1 MHFTKL
7 FANFTEEKYNTNYN
21 MAKIL
26 GLDLGTNSIGW
37 AITEQQDENYTLL
50 DKGVDIFQEGVARTK
65 SGEEPMVKTRTDA
78 RALRRHYYRRR
89 LRKIELLKVLI
100 ANDFCPY
107 LDKEQLDN
115 WRYKKEYPLTDEFTL
130 WLRSSDSNNP
140 YADRYKALTEQ
151 LNLSVTTDRF
161 TLGRALYHLSQRRG
175 FLSNRKDA
183 ESSDDGMVKGAIKQ
197 LDEDMDAAGCN
208 YLGEFYYKMFLAGE
222 KIRTGDGYGYAGRI
236 PHYEKEFKA
245 ICEKQN
251 LSEDLQKALHRAIFF
266 QRPLKSQKGL
276 VGNCTLEKDKARC
289 PISHPRFEEFRMLCF
304 INNIKIKTPAE
315 SEMRMLNADEVRL
328 IEPLF
333 YRKSKE
339 HFDFEDIA
347 KKLSGG
353 KKNCYA
359 HIADKVDAPY
369 KFNFK
374 MSQNVSGSP
383 LTAAL
388 RNLFGEDWLTTMS
401 SVYLK
406 GEGKTE
412 SQILNDVWH
421 VLFSFDDDDKL
432 KEWAKINLQLNDE
445 QAEAFADIRVKQG
458 YAALSLNAIN
468 KILPYLRAGYRYD
481 EAVFVANLSNVVSG
495 EMWHNE
501 ETRKSIINDICTLL
515 DEFAYSPSCRQTKKQ
530 AIDDLLLDNYGV
542 SKNDSARLYEP
553 SNIETYPQAQPNRDG
568 LILLGSPRTSS
579 VRNPMAMRAL
589 FRLRALINHLLRE
602 GKIDKTTKINIEFA
616 RGLND
621 ANMRSAI
628 ERYQRD
634 NEKRRATYA
643 ADIAKLYK
651 EECGVDIIPTEDD
664 ILKYQLWIEQNKIC
678 LYTGEQ
684 ISICDFIGANP
695 KYDIEHTIPRSRGG
709 DNSQMNKTLCQAD
722 FNRRIK
728 REKLP
733 AELGIHAEILARIE
747 QLGWEKE
754 IEKLEKQ
761 IYGCDRSAK
770 GAATKE
776 SKDKA
781 IRDRH
786 YLRMRLNYLRGKL
799 MRFTMTEVPEGFS
812 NRQGVD
818 IGIIGRYAKMYLETV
833 FDRVYTVKGTTTADF
848 RKMWGLQEEYVKKER
863 VNHIHHCID
872 AITIACIGSGAY
884 AKWAQFQRDTE
895 RYYWHRENKPVFD
908 KPWPTFTEDVKAV
921 ADELLVSHHTADNVP
936 KHSRKKLRIRGK
948 VQFNAEG
955 KPIYVQGDTARA
967 SLHQQT
973 FYGAIKREDEI
984 KYVVRK
990 SLDALQPADVDKIVD
1005 EAVRACVKTAIER
1018 EGFKE
1023 AMSKPIC
1030 FNEAKGGYIKKVR
1043 IYTPSVTS
1051 PIHLKKHQMLSRFDY
1066 KQDYYVANDGN
1077 YCMAIYEGEDARGR
1091 TKRSFHIV
1099 NNLEAAKFYNGK
1111 TSRYD
1116 LVPQSDENDFPLK
1129 CILRTGTMVLFYENR
1144 PDELYEC
1151 SRAELT
1157 KRLYKVTG
1165 MTTSVIQQ
1173 KYKYGM
1179 ITLKHHQEA
1188 RPAGELKEKK
1198 GEWETNEEYRPVI
1211 VINHN
1216 QLNALVEG
1224 YDFELTVTGEI
1235 KFKH

>member
-1 MHFTKL
+1 
-7 FANFTEEKYNTNYN
+7 

-37 AITEQQDENYTLL
+37 AITEQQDDNYTLL

-78 RALRRHYYRRR
+78 RALRRHYFRRR

-100 ANDFCPY
+100 ANDLCPY

-115 WRYKKEYPLTDEFTL
+115 WRYKKQYPLNDEFML

-151 LNLSVTTDRF
+151 LNLSVTADRY
-161 TLGRALYHLSQRRG
+161 TLGRVLYHLAQRRG
-175 FLSNRKDA
+175 FLSNRKE
-183 ESSDDGMVKGAIKQ
+183 ESSDDGAVKGAIKK
-197 LDEDMDAAGCN
+197 LDEDMTAAGCE
-208 YLGEFYYKMFLAGE
+208 YLGEFYYKLFLAGE
-222 KIRTGDGYGYAGRI
+222 KIRTSDRYGYAGRI
-236 PHYEKEFKA
+236 SHYEKEFKA
-245 ICEKQN
+245 ISEKQN
-251 LSEDLQKALHRAIFF
+251 LSEELQKALHRAIFF

-276 VGNCTLEKDKARC
+276 VGNCTFEKDKARC

-304 INNIKIKTPAE
+304 INNIKIKTPAD
-315 SEMRMLNADEVRL
+315 SELRMLNADEVRL
-328 IEPLF
+328 IESLF

-347 KKLSGG
+347 KKLAGG
-353 KKNCYA
+353 KKNSYA

-388 RNLFGEDWLTTMS
+388 RNLFGEDWLSTMS

-412 SQILNDVWH
+412 SQILNDIWH
-421 VLFSFDDDDKL
+421 VLFSFDSKEKL
-432 KEWAKINLQLNDE
+432 NEWAKTNLQLNEE
-445 QAEAFADIRVKQG
+445 QAEAFADIKVKQG

-468 KILPYLRAGYRYD
+468 KILPYLRGGYRYD
-481 EAVFVANLSNVVSG
+481 EAVFIANLPAVVPQ
-495 EMWHNE
+495 EMWQNE
-501 ETRKSIINDICTLL
+501 NTRNAIIKDICSLL
-515 DEFAYSPSCRQTKKQ
+515 DEFAENPLYRHLTKKQ
-530 AIDDLLLDNYGV
+530 AIDNMLLDNYGI
-542 SKNDSARLYEP
+542 SYNDSARLYEP
-553 SNIETYPQAQPNRDG
+553 SNIEAYPQAQPNREG
-568 LILLGSPRTSS
+568 LLLLGSPRTSS
-579 VRNPMAMRAL
+579 VRNPMAMRTL
-589 FRLRALINHLLRE
+589 FRLRALVNQLLKD
-602 GKIDKTTKINIEFA
+602 GKIDKATKINIEFA

-621 ANMRSAI
+621 ANMRNAI
-628 ERYQRD
+628 ERYQRE
-634 NEKRRATYA
+634 NEKNRATYA

-651 EECGVDIIPTEDD
+651 EQCGVDITPTEDD
-664 ILKYQLWIEQNKIC
+664 ILKYQLWIEQNKLC
-678 LYTGEQ
+678 LYTGES

-695 KYDIEHTIPRSRGG
+695 KYDIEHTVPRSRGG

-733 AELGIHAEILARIE
+733 AELANHAEIMAHIE
-747 QLGWEKE
+747 QLGWDKE

-761 IYGCDRSAK
+761 IYGCDRSVK
-770 GAATKE
+770 SAATKE

-786 YLRMRLNYLRGKL
+786 YLRMRLSYLRGKL
-799 MRFTMTEVPEGFS
+799 SRFTMTEVPEGFS

-833 FDRVYTVKGTTTADF
+833 FLRVYTVKGATTADF
-848 RKMWGLQEEYVKKER
+848 RKMWGLQEEYAKKER

-895 RYYWHRENKPVFD
+895 RYYWHREQKPVFD
-908 KPWPTFTEDVKAV
+908 KPWPTFTEDVKAI
-921 ADELLVSHHTADNVP
+921 AEELLVSHHTADNVP

-973 FYGAIKREDEI
+973 FYGAIKRDDEI

-990 SLDALQPADVDKIVD
+990 QLDALQPADVDKIVD
-1005 EAVRACVKTAIER
+1005 EAVRACVKAAIER

-1030 FNEAKGGYIKKVR
+1030 FNEAKGVYIKKVR

-1051 PIHLKKHQMLSRFDY
+1051 PIRLKKQQMLSRFDY

-1077 YCMAIYEGEDARGR
+1077 YCLAIYEGVDAKGK
-1091 TKRSFHIV
+1091 TKRSFQII
-1099 NNLEAAKFYNGK
+1099 NNLEAAKFYNDK

-1116 LVPQSDENDFPLK
+1116 LAPQSDENDFPLK
-1129 CILRTGTMVLFYENR
+1129 CILRTGTMVLFYEKSAE
-1144 PDELYEC
+1144 ELYEC

-1165 MTTSVIQQ
+1165 MSEQVVSGQ
-1173 KYKYGM
+1173 YHYG
-1179 ITLKHHQEA
+1179 TFTFRHHQEA
-1188 RPAGELKEKK
+1188 RPVGELKAK
-1198 GEWETNEEYRPVI
+1198 GGEYKRNEEYRPI
-1211 VINHN
+1211 IGLKHT

>member
-1 MHFTKL
+1 
-7 FANFTEEKYNTNYN
+7 

-37 AITEQQDENYTLL
+37 AITEQQDDNYTLL

-100 ANDFCPY
+100 ANDLCPY

-115 WRYKKEYPLTDEFTL
+115 WRYKKQYPLNDEFML

-140 YADRYKALTEQ
+140 YADRYKALTVQ
-151 LNLSVTTDRF
+151 LNLSATADRYA
-161 TLGRALYHLSQRRG
+161 LGRALYHLAQRRG
-175 FLSNRKDA
+175 FLSNRK
-183 ESSDDGMVKGAIKQ
+183 EEGGDDGAVKGAIKK
-197 LDEDMDAAGCN
+197 LDEDMAAVGCD
-208 YLGEFYYKMFLAGE
+208 YLGEFYYKLFLASG

-236 PHYEKEFKA
+236 THYEKEFKA

-251 LSEDLQKALHRAIFF
+251 LSEELQNALHRAIFF

-276 VGNCTLEKDKARC
+276 VGNCTFEKDKARC

-304 INNIKIKTPAE
+304 INNIKIKTPVD
-315 SEMRMLNADEVRL
+315 SELRMLNADEVRL

-347 KKLSGG
+347 KKLAGG
-353 KKNCYA
+353 KRNSYA

-383 LTAAL
+383 LTAVL
-388 RNLFGEDWLTTMS
+388 RNLFGEDWLSTMS

-412 SQILNDVWH
+412 SQILNDIWH

-432 KEWAKINLQLNDE
+432 KEWAKTNLQLNEE
-445 QAEAFADIRVKQG
+445 QAEAFADIKVKQG

-468 KILPYLRAGYRYD
+468 KILPYLRGGYRYD
-481 EAVFVANLSNVVSG
+481 EAVFIANLPAVVPQ
-495 EMWHNE
+495 EMWQNE
-501 ETRKSIINDICTLL
+501 NTRNAIIKDICSLL
-515 DEFAYSPSCRQTKKQ
+515 DEFAENPLYRHLTKKQ
-530 AIDDLLLDNYGV
+530 AIDNMLLDNYGIGY
-542 SKNDSARLYEP
+542 NDSARLYEP
-553 SNIETYPQAQPNRDG
+553 SNIETYPQAQPNKNG
-568 LILLGSPRTSS
+568 LTLLGSPRTSS

-589 FRLRALINHLLRE
+589 FRLRALVNQLLKE

-621 ANMRSAI
+621 ANMRNAI
-628 ERYQRD
+628 ERYQRE
-634 NEKRRATYA
+634 NEKNRATYA
-643 ADIAKLYK
+643 AEISKLYK
-651 EECGVDIIPTEDD
+651 EQCGIDITPTEDD
-664 ILKYQLWIEQNKIC
+664 ILKYQLWKEQNKLC
-678 LYTGEQ
+678 LYTGES

-695 KYDIEHTIPRSRGG
+695 KYDIEHTVPRSRGG

-733 AELGIHAEILARIE
+733 AELQNHQDVLDRIMS
-747 QLGWEKE
+747 LNWE
-754 IEKLEKQ
+754 EKINELEKQ
-761 IYGCDRSAK
+761 ISKRCKDSAK
-770 GAATKE
+770 ASTKE
-776 SKDKA
+776 AKDKA
-781 IRDRH
+781 IQDRH
-786 YLRMRLNYLRGKL
+786 YLQMRLNYLRGKL
-799 MRFTMTEVPEGFS
+799 SRFTMTKVPESFT

-818 IGIIGRYAKMYLETV
+818 IGIIGKYAKLYLQTIFNEKNILV
-833 FDRVYTVKGTTTADF
+833 VKGKTTSDF
-848 RKMWGLQEEYVKKER
+848 RKMWGLQDEYSRKNR
-863 VNHIHHCID
+863 TNHTHHCID
-872 AITIACIGSGAY
+872 AITISCIDDKAYDKWEKY
-884 AKWAQFQRDTE
+884 AKEQEFHHWDDKS
-895 RYYWHRENKPVFD
+895 KPKVN
-908 KPWPTFTEDVKAV
+908 KPWPTFTEDVKAI
-921 ADELLVSHHTADNVP
+921 AEELLVSHHTADNVP
-936 KHSRKKLRIRGK
+936 KQSRKKLRIRGK

-973 FYGAIKREDEI
+973 FYGAIKRDDEI

-990 SLDALQPADVDKIVD
+990 PLDALQPADVDKIVD
-1005 EAVRACVKTAIER
+1005 EAVRACVKAAIER

-1030 FNEAKGGYIKKVR
+1030 FNEAKGVLIKKVR

-1051 PIHLKKHQMLSRFDY
+1051 PIHLKKHQMLSRFDH
-1066 KQDYYVANDGN
+1066 KQNYYVANDGN
-1077 YCMAIYEGEDARGR
+1077 YCMAIYEGVDAKGK
-1091 TKRSFHIV
+1091 TKRTFQIV

-1129 CILRTGTMVLFYENR
+1129 CILRTGTMVLFYENS
-1144 PDELYEC
+1144 PEELYEC

-1165 MTTSVIQQ
+1165 MSSMLIQK
-1173 KYKYGM
+1173 KYNYGT

-1188 RPAGELKEKK
+1188 RPAGELKAKN
-1198 GEWETNEEYRPVI
+1198 GEWKIEEEYRPVI
-1211 VINHN
+1211 FLYHS

-1224 YDFELTVTGEI
+1224 YDFELTVTGEM

>member
-1 MHFTKL
+1 
-7 FANFTEEKYNTNYN
+7 
-21 MAKIL
+21 MARIL

-37 AITEQQDENYTLL
+37 AITEQQDDNYTLL
-50 DKGVDIFQEGVARTK
+50 DRGVDIFQEGVARTK

-100 ANDFCPY
+100 SNDLCPY
-107 LDKEQLDN
+107 LDDEQLDN
-115 WRYKKEYPLTDEFTL
+115 WRYKKQYPLNDEFIL
-130 WLRSSDSNNP
+130 WLRSSDSCNP

-151 LNLSVTTDRF
+151 LNLSVTADRYA
-161 TLGRALYHLSQRRG
+161 LGRALYHLVQRRG
-175 FLSNRKDA
+175 FLSNRK
-183 ESSDDGMVKGAIKQ
+183 EEGGDDGVVKGAIMK
-197 LDEDMDAAGCN
+197 LDEDMAAANCD
-208 YLGEFYYKMFLAGE
+208 YLGEFYYKLFLAGE

-236 PHYEKEFKA
+236 THYEKEFKA

-251 LSEDLQKALHRAIFF
+251 LSEELQKALHRAIFF

-276 VGNCTLEKDKARC
+276 VGNCTFEKNKARC
-289 PISHPRFEEFRMLCF
+289 PISHPCFEEFRMLCF
-304 INNIKIKTPAE
+304 INNIKIKTPADCE
-315 SEMRMLNADEVRL
+315 LRMLNANEVQL

-347 KKLSGG
+347 KRLSGG
-353 KKNCYA
+353 KKNSYA
-359 HIADKVDAPY
+359 HIANKVDAPY

-383 LTAAL
+383 LTTAL
-388 RNLFGEDWLTTMS
+388 RNLFGEDWLSTMS
-401 SVYLK
+401 SLYLK

-421 VLFSFDDDDKL
+421 VLFSFDTKEKL
-432 KEWAKINLQLNDE
+432 NEWSKINLQLNDE
-445 QAEAFADIRVKQG
+445 QAEAFADIKVKQG
-458 YAALSLNAIN
+458 YAALSLNAID
-468 KILPYLRAGYRYD
+468 KILPYLRGGYRYD
-481 EAVFVANLSNVVSG
+481 EAVFIANLPKVVSP
-495 EMWHNE
+495 EMWQNE
-501 ETRKSIINDICTLL
+501 ETRKSIIDDICTLL
-515 DEFAYSPSCRQTKKQ
+515 DEFATNPLYRHLTKKQ
-530 AIDDLLLDNYGV
+530 AIDNMLLDNYGI
-542 SKNDSARLYEP
+542 SYNDSARLYEP
-553 SNIETYPQAQPNRDG
+553 SNIETYPQAQPNKSG
-568 LILLGSPRTSS
+568 LTLIGSPRTSS

-589 FRLRALINHLLRE
+589 FRLRALVNQLLKE

-621 ANMRSAI
+621 SNMRNAI
-628 ERYQRD
+628 ERYQRE
-634 NEKRRATYA
+634 NEKNRATYA

-651 EECGVDIIPTEDD
+651 EQCGVDITPTEDD

-695 KYDIEHTIPRSRGG
+695 KYDIEHTVPRSRGG

-722 FNRRIK
+722 FNRRVK

-733 AELGIHAEILARIE
+733 AELANHSEIMAHIE
-747 QLGWEKE
+747 QLGWDKE
-754 IEKLEKQ
+754 IDKLEKQ
-761 IYGCDRSAK
+761 IHGCDRSVK
-770 GAATKE
+770 SAATKE

-786 YLRMRLNYLRGKL
+786 YLRMRINYLRGKL

-833 FDRVYTVKGTTTADF
+833 FDRVYTVKGATTADF

-863 VNHIHHCID
+863 VNHAHHCID

-884 AKWAQFQRDTE
+884 SKWAQFQRDTE
-895 RYYWHRENKPVFD
+895 RYYWHRDNKPVFE
-908 KPWPTFTEDVKAV
+908 KPWPTFTEDVKAIV
-921 ADELLVSHHTADNVP
+921 EELLVSHHTADNVP

-948 VQFNAEG
+948 VQLNAEG

-967 SLHQQT
+967 SLHKDT
-973 FYGAIKREDEI
+973 FYGVIEKDNERCF
-984 KYVVRK
+984 VVRK
-990 SLDALQPADVDKIVD
+990 ELCKESFKESDIENIVD
-1005 EAVRACVKTAIER
+1005 PIVQKKVQLAVEQY
-1018 EGFKE
+1018 GFKKIQDV
-1023 AMSKPIC
+1023 SNYPIWM
-1030 FNEAKGGYIKKVR
+1030 NEAKRIQIKKVR
-1043 IYTPSVTS
+1043 VKIPKTLS
-1051 PIHLKKHQMLSRFDY
+1051 PIPIGNKQQRDLSKHEY
-1066 KQDYYVANDGN
+1066 KRPYYAVSDGN
-1077 YCMAIYEGEDARGR
+1077 YCMAIYEGIDARGKN
-1091 TKRSFHIV
+1091 KRSFQIV

-1129 CILRTGTMVLFYENR
+1129 CILRTGTMVLFYENS
-1144 PDELYEC
+1144 PEELYEC
-1151 SRAELT
+1151 SHAELT

-1165 MTTSVIQQ
+1165 MSEQVVSSQ
-1173 KYKYGM
+1173 YHYG
-1179 ITLKHHQEA
+1179 TFTFRHHQEA
-1188 RPAGELKEKK
+1188 RPAGELKAK
-1198 GEWETNEEYRPVI
+1198 GGEYKRNEEYRPI
-1211 VINHN
+1211 IGLKHT

>member
-1 MHFTKL
+1 
-7 FANFTEEKYNTNYN
+7 

-37 AITEQQDENYTLL
+37 AITEQQDDNYTLL

-78 RALRRHYYRRR
+78 RALRRHYFRRR

-100 ANDFCPY
+100 ANDLCPY

-115 WRYKKEYPLTDEFTL
+115 WRYKKQYPLNDEFML

-151 LNLSVTTDRF
+151 LNLSVTADRY
-161 TLGRALYHLSQRRG
+161 TLGRVLYHLAQRRG
-175 FLSNRKDA
+175 FLSNRKE
-183 ESSDDGMVKGAIKQ
+183 ESSDDGAVKGAIKK
-197 LDEDMDAAGCN
+197 LDEDMTAAGCE
-208 YLGEFYYKMFLAGE
+208 YLGEFYYKLFLAGE
-222 KIRTGDGYGYAGRI
+222 KIRTSDGYGYADRI
-236 PHYEKEFKA
+236 SHYEKEFKA
-245 ICEKQN
+245 ISEKQN
-251 LSEDLQKALHRAIFF
+251 LSEELQKALHRAIFF

-276 VGNCTLEKDKARC
+276 VGNCTFEKNKARC

-304 INNIKIKTPAE
+304 INNIKIKTPAD
-315 SEMRMLNADEVRL
+315 SELRMLNADEVRL
-328 IEPLF
+328 IESLF
-333 YRKSKE
+333 YRKSRE

-347 KKLSGG
+347 KKMAGG
-353 KKNCYA
+353 KKNSYA

-388 RNLFGEDWLTTMS
+388 RNLFGEDWLSTMS

-412 SQILNDVWH
+412 SQILNDIWH
-421 VLFSFDDDDKL
+421 VLFSFDSKEKL
-432 KEWAKINLQLNDE
+432 NEWAKTNLQLNEE
-445 QAEAFADIRVKQG
+445 QAEAFADIKVKQG

-468 KILPYLRAGYRYD
+468 KILPYLRGGYRYD
-481 EAVFVANLSNVVSG
+481 EAVLIANLPAVVPQ
-495 EMWHNE
+495 EMWQNE
-501 ETRKSIINDICTLL
+501 NTRNAIIKDICSLL
-515 DEFAYSPSCRQTKKQ
+515 DEFAENPLYRHLTKKQ
-530 AIDDLLLDNYGV
+530 AIDNMLLDNYGIGY
-542 SKNDSARLYEP
+542 NESARLYEP

-568 LILLGSPRTSS
+568 LLLLGSPRTSS

-589 FRLRALINHLLRE
+589 FRLRALVNQLLKD
-602 GKIDKTTKINIEFA
+602 GKIDKATKINIEFA

-621 ANMRSAI
+621 ANMRNAI
-628 ERYQRD
+628 ERYQRE
-634 NEKRRATYA
+634 NEKNRATYA

-651 EECGVDIIPTEDD
+651 EQCGVDITPTEDD
-664 ILKYQLWIEQNKIC
+664 ILKYQLWIEQNKLC
-678 LYTGEQ
+678 LYTGES

-695 KYDIEHTIPRSRGG
+695 KYDIEHTVPRSRGG

-733 AELGIHAEILARIE
+733 AELANHAEIMAHIE
-747 QLGWEKE
+747 QLGWDKE

-761 IYGCDRSAK
+761 IYGCDRSVK
-770 GAATKE
+770 SAATKE

-781 IRDRH
+781 IRERH
-786 YLRMRLNYLRGKL
+786 YLRMRLSYLRGKL
-799 MRFTMTEVPEGFS
+799 SRFTMTEVPEGFC

-818 IGIIGRYAKMYLETV
+818 IGIIVKYAKMYLETV
-833 FDRVYTVKGTTTADF
+833 FLRVYTVKGATTADF
-848 RKMWGLQEEYVKKER
+848 RKMWGLQEEYAKKER

-908 KPWPTFTEDVKAV
+908 KPWPTFTEDVKAI
-921 ADELLVSHHTADNVP
+921 ADELLVSHHTANNLP

-948 VQFNAEG
+948 VQYNAEG
-955 KPIYVQGDTARA
+955 RPIYVQGDTSRA

-973 FYGAIKREDEI
+973 FYGAIKRDDEI

-990 SLDALQPADVDKIVD
+990 KLDDLKTMADVDKIVD
-1005 EAVRACVKTAIER
+1005 ESVRACVKAAIER
-1018 EGFKE
+1018 DGFKE

-1030 FNEAKGGYIKKVR
+1030 FNEAKGVYIKKVR

-1051 PIHLKKHQMLSRFDY
+1051 PIRLKKQQMLSRFDY
-1066 KQDYYVANDGN
+1066 KQDYYVVNDGN
-1077 YCMAIYEGEDARGR
+1077 YCMAIYEGEDARR
-1091 TKRSFHIV
+1091 RIKRSFRIV

-1111 TSRYD
+1111 TFRYD

-1129 CILRTGTMVLFYENR
+1129 CILRTGTMVLFYENS
-1144 PDELYEC
+1144 PEELYEC
-1151 SRAELT
+1151 SRAELA

-1165 MTTSVIQQ
+1165 MSVMAIKRQSG
-1173 KYKYGM
+1173 KIDRYGM
-1179 ITLKHHQEA
+1179 FTMKHHQEA
-1188 RPAGELKEKK
+1188 RPSGELKAKN
-1198 GEWETNEEYRPVI
+1198 GEWKIGEEYRPAI
-1211 VINHN
+1211 IINHN
-1216 QLNALVEG
+1216 QLNTLVEG

>member
-1 MHFTKL
+1 
-7 FANFTEEKYNTNYN
+7 

-37 AITEQQDENYTLL
+37 AITEQQDDNYTLL

-100 ANDFCPY
+100 ANDLCPY

-115 WRYKKEYPLTDEFTL
+115 WRYKKQYPLNDEFML

-151 LNLSVTTDRF
+151 LNLSATADRHA
-161 TLGRALYHLSQRRG
+161 LGRALYHLSQRRG
-175 FLSNRKDA
+175 FLSNRK
-183 ESSDDGMVKGAIKQ
+183 EEGGDDGAVKGAIKQ
-197 LDEDMDAAGCN
+197 LDEDMAAAGCD
-208 YLGEFYYKMFLAGE
+208 YLGEFYYKLFLAGE
-222 KIRTGDGYGYAGRI
+222 NIRTGDGYGYAGRI
-236 PHYEKEFKA
+236 THYEKEFRA

-251 LSEDLQKALHRAIFF
+251 LSEELQKALHRAIFF

-276 VGNCTLEKDKARC
+276 VGNCTFEKDKARC
-289 PISHPRFEEFRMLCF
+289 PISHPRFEEFRMWSFL
-304 INNIKIKTPAE
+304 NNIKVKTPAD
-315 SEMRMLNADEVRL
+315 SELRMLNADEVRL

-347 KKLSGG
+347 KKLAGG
-353 KKNCYA
+353 KKNSYA

-369 KFNFK
+369 KFNYK

-388 RNLFGEDWLTTMS
+388 RNLFGEDWLSTMS

-412 SQILNDVWH
+412 SQILNDIWH
-421 VLFSFDDDDKL
+421 VLFSFDSKEKL
-432 KEWAKINLQLNDE
+432 NEWAKANLQLNEE
-445 QAEAFADIRVKQG
+445 QAEAFADIKVKQG

-468 KILPYLRAGYRYD
+468 KILPYLRGGYRYD
-481 EAVFVANLSNVVSG
+481 EAVFIANLPAVVPQ
-495 EMWHNE
+495 EMWQNE
-501 ETRKSIINDICTLL
+501 NTRNAIIKDICSLL
-515 DEFAYSPSCRQTKKQ
+515 DEFAENSLYRHLTKKQ
-530 AIDDLLLDNYGV
+530 AIDNMLLDNYGI
-542 SKNDSARLYEP
+542 SYNDSARLYEP
-553 SNIETYPQAQPNRDG
+553 SNIETYPQAQPNREG
-568 LILLGSPRTSS
+568 LLLLGSPRTSS
-579 VRNPMAMRAL
+579 VRNPMAMRTL
-589 FRLRALINHLLRE
+589 FRLRALVNQLLKD
-602 GKIDKTTKINIEFA
+602 GKIDKATKINIEFA

-621 ANMRSAI
+621 ANMRNAI
-628 ERYQRD
+628 ERYQRE
-634 NEKRRATYA
+634 NEKNRATYA

-651 EECGVDIIPTEDD
+651 EQCGVDITPTEDD
-664 ILKYQLWIEQNKIC
+664 ILKYQLWIEQNKLC
-678 LYTGEQ
+678 LYTGES

-695 KYDIEHTIPRSRGG
+695 KYDIEHTVPRSRGG

-733 AELGIHAEILARIE
+733 AELANHAEIMAHIE
-747 QLGWEKE
+747 QLGWDKE

-761 IYGCDRSAK
+761 IYGCDRSVK
-770 GAATKE
+770 SAATKE

-786 YLRMRLNYLRGKL
+786 YLRMRLSYLRGKL
-799 MRFTMTEVPEGFS
+799 SRFTMTEVPEGFS

-833 FDRVYTVKGTTTADF
+833 FLRVYTVKGATTADF
-848 RKMWGLQEEYVKKER
+848 RKMWGLQEEYAKKER

-908 KPWPTFTEDVKAV
+908 KPWPTFTEDVKAI
-921 ADELLVSHHTADNVP
+921 AEELLVSHHTADNVP
-936 KHSRKKLRIRGK
+936 KHSRKKLRVRGK
-948 VQFNAEG
+948 VQYNAEG
-955 KPIYVQGDTARA
+955 MPIYVQGDTSRA

-973 FYGAIKREDEI
+973 FYGAIKRDDEI

-990 SLDALQPADVDKIVD
+990 KLDDLKTMADVDKIVD
-1005 EAVRACVKTAIER
+1005 ESVRACVKAAIER

-1030 FNEAKGGYIKKVR
+1030 FNEAKGVYIKKVR

-1051 PIHLKKHQMLSRFDY
+1051 PIRLKKQQMLSRFDY
-1066 KQDYYVANDGN
+1066 KQDYYVVNDGN
-1077 YCMAIYEGEDARGR
+1077 YCMAIYEGVDAKGK
-1091 TKRSFHIV
+1091 TKRSFQIV
-1099 NNLEAAKFYNGK
+1099 NNLEAAKFYNDK
-1111 TSRYD
+1111 ISRYD

-1129 CILRTGTMVLFYENR
+1129 CILRTGTMVLFYEKS
-1144 PDELYEC
+1144 PEELCEC

-1157 KRLYKVTG
+1157 KRFYKVTG
-1165 MTTSVIQQ
+1165 MSTSVIQQ

-1188 RPAGELKEKK
+1188 RPTGELKEKK
-1198 GEWETNEEYRPVI
+1198 GEWKTNEEYRPVI

>member
-1 MHFTKL
+1 
-7 FANFTEEKYNTNYN
+7 

-37 AITEQQDENYTLL
+37 AITEQQDDNYTLL

-100 ANDFCPY
+100 ANNLCPY

-115 WRYKKEYPLTDEFTL
+115 WRYKKQYPLNDEFML
-130 WLRSSDSNNP
+130 WLRSSDSSNP
-140 YADRYKALTEQ
+140 YADRYKALTDQ
-151 LNLSVTTDRF
+151 LNLSVTADRYV
-161 TLGRALYHLSQRRG
+161 LGRALYHLSQRRG

-208 YLGEFYYKMFLAGE
+208 YLGEFYYKLFLAGD

-236 PHYEKEFKA
+236 THYEKEFKA

-251 LSEDLQKALHRAIFF
+251 LSENLQKALHRAIFF

-276 VGNCTLEKDKARC
+276 VGNCTFEKDKSRC

-315 SEMRMLNADEVRL
+315 SELRMLNANEVQL

-401 SVYLK
+401 SIYLK

-579 VRNPMAMRAL
+579 VRNSMAMRAL
-589 FRLRALINHLLRE
+589 FRLRALVNQLLKE

-628 ERYQRD
+628 ERYQRE
-634 NEKRRATYA
+634 NEKNRANYA

-651 EECGVDIIPTEDD
+651 EQCGIDITPTEDD

-733 AELGIHAEILARIE
+733 AELGSHAEILARIE

-833 FDRVYTVKGTTTADF
+833 FDRVYTVKGATTADF

-921 ADELLVSHHTADNVP
+921 VDELLVSHHTADNVP

-973 FYGAIKREDEI
+973 FYGAIKRDDEI

-990 SLDALQPADVDKIVD
+990 PLDALQPADVDKIVD

-1030 FNEAKGGYIKKVR
+1030 FNEAKGVYIKKVR

-1129 CILRTGTMVLFYENR
+1129 CILRTGTMVLFYEKSSE
-1144 PDELYEC
+1144 ELYEC
-1151 SRAELT
+1151 SCAELT
-1157 KRLYKVTG
+1157 KRLYKVVKMMKDGRVTF
-1165 MTTSVIQQ
+1165 
-1173 KYKYGM
+1173 KY
-1179 ITLKHHQEA
+1179 HQEA
-1188 RPAGELKEKK
+1188 RNDEQLKIDYEKMHGEKAPKSL
-1198 GEWETNEEYRPVI
+1198 TNGCSCVNFVVPYPKLLLSTG
-1211 VINHN
+1211 NFN
-1216 QLNALVEG
+1216 MYVEG
-1224 YDFELTVTGEI
+1224 YDFELTVTGKI

>member
-1 MHFTKL
+1 
-7 FANFTEEKYNTNYN
+7 

-37 AITEQQDENYTLL
+37 AITEQQDDNYTLL
-50 DKGVDIFQEGVARTK
+50 DRGVDIFQEGVARTK

-78 RALRRHYYRRR
+78 RVLRRHYFRRR

-100 ANDFCPY
+100 ANNLCPY

-115 WRYKKEYPLTDEFTL
+115 WRYKKQYPLNAEFVL
-130 WLRSSDSNNP
+130 WLRSSNNSNP

-151 LNLSVTTDRF
+151 LNLSVIDDRYA
-161 TLGRALYHLSQRRG
+161 LGRAFYHLSQRRG
-175 FLSNRKDA
+175 FLSNRK
-183 ESSDDGMVKGAIKQ
+183 EEGGDDGAVKGAIKK
-197 LDEDMDAAGCN
+197 LDEDMAAAGCE
-208 YLGEFYYKMFLAGE
+208 YLGEFYYKLFLAGE

-236 PHYEKEFKA
+236 THYEKEFKA

-251 LSEDLQKALHRAIFF
+251 LSEELQKSLYRAIFF

-276 VGNCTLEKDKARC
+276 VGNCTFEKDKARC

-304 INNIKIKTPAE
+304 INNIKIKTPAD
-315 SEMRMLNADEVRL
+315 SKLRMLNTEEARH
-328 IEPLF
+328 IESLF

-353 KKNCYA
+353 KKNSYA

-388 RNLFGEDWLTTMS
+388 RNLFGEDWLSTMS

-421 VLFSFDDDDKL
+421 ILFSFDDAYKL
-432 KEWAKINLQLNDE
+432 CEWARINLQLNDE
-445 QAEAFADIRVKQG
+445 QARAFADIKVKQG

-468 KILPYLRAGYRYD
+468 KILPYLRLGYRYD
-481 EAVFVANLSNVVSG
+481 EAVFIANLPKVVAP
-495 EMWHNE
+495 EMWQNE
-501 ETRKSIINDICTLL
+501 DTRTAIIGDICSLL
-515 DEFAYSPSCRQTKKQ
+515 DEFAENPLYRHLTKKQ
-530 AIDDLLLDNYGV
+530 AIDNMLLDNYGI
-542 SKNDSARLYEP
+542 SYNDSARLYEP
-553 SNIETYPQAQPNRDG
+553 SNIETYPQAQPNREG
-568 LILLGSPRTSS
+568 LLLLGSPRTSS

-589 FRLRALINHLLRE
+589 FRLRALVNQLLKD

-621 ANMRSAI
+621 ANMRNAI
-628 ERYQRD
+628 ERYQRE
-634 NEKRRATYA
+634 NEKNRATYA

-651 EECGVDIIPTEDD
+651 EQCGVDITPTEDD
-664 ILKYQLWIEQNKIC
+664 ILKYQLWIEQNKYC

-684 ISICDFIGANP
+684 IGICDFIGANP
-695 KYDIEHTIPRSRGG
+695 KYDIEHTVPRSRGG

-733 AELGIHAEILARIE
+733 AELANHTEIMAHIE
-747 QLGWEKE
+747 QLCWDKE

-770 GAATKE
+770 SAATKE

-786 YLRMRLNYLRGKL
+786 YLRMRLSYLRGKL
-799 MRFTMTEVPEGFS
+799 SRFTMTEVPEGFS

-833 FDRVYTVKGTTTADF
+833 FDRVYTVKGATTADF
-848 RKMWGLQEEYVKKER
+848 RKMWGLQEEYAKKER

-908 KPWPTFTEDVKAV
+908 KPWPTFTEDVKAI

-973 FYGAIKREDEI
+973 FYGAIKRDDEI

-990 SLDALQPADVDKIVD
+990 KLDDLKTMADVDKIVD
-1005 EAVRACVKTAIER
+1005 EAVRACVKAAIER

-1030 FNEAKGGYIKKVR
+1030 FNEAKGVYIKKVR

-1051 PIHLKKHQMLSRFDY
+1051 PIHLKKHQMLSRFDH

-1077 YCMAIYEGEDARGR
+1077 YCMAIYEGVDAKGK
-1091 TKRSFHIV
+1091 TKRSFQIV

-1111 TSRYD
+1111 TYSYD

-1129 CILRTGTMVLFYENR
+1129 CILRTGTMVLFYENSSK
-1144 PDELYEC
+1144 ELYEC

-1165 MTTSVIQQ
+1165 MAGDGRIKFTFHQDARDDKAISAECGMGISKVDFIKPVARMRLSV
-1173 KYKYGM
+1173 G
-1179 ITLKHHQEA
+1179 
-1188 RPAGELKEKK
+1188 
-1198 GEWETNEEYRPVI
+1198 N
-1211 VINHN
+1211 
-1216 QLNALVEG
+1216 LNMYIEG